1 MQRRILAVLSGAA
14 LCLPGFAQTTGAA
27 AKAKST
33 ASKTWTAPRTP
44 DGHPDLQ
51 GIWSNATVTPLER
64 PSELAGKAV
73 LSDQEA
79 AEFASSTVRR
89 NNVDVREA
97 KGTEAD
103 VARAYNDFWY
113 DRGTKTIKT
122 HRTSLIVD
130 PPDGRIPAMTPEAQ
144 KRQAARAEYRRL
156 HPADGPEDRGLS
168 ERCLNW
174 RTAGPPMVPS
184 AYNNNYEIVQTP
196 DTVVIFNEMIH
207 DARVI
212 PMDGRPH
219 VQSNIR
225 QWLGDSRGHWEGDT
239 LVIETTNFSDKTAF
253 QGSSEH
259 MRLTEKFTRVDP
271 DTLLYEFTV
280 NDPEAFTKPW
290 TAQIP
295 SARSD
300 GAIYEYA
307 CHEGNYGMFGILSSA
322 RAEEKS
328 AK

>member
-1 MQRRILAVLSGAA
+1 MHRRIFAVLGGLAISAA
-14 LCLPGFAQTTGAA
+14 LFAQTPAPA
-27 AKAKST
+27 AKSKS
-33 ASKTWTAPRTP
+33 WTAPRTP

-73 LSDQEA
+73 LSDEEA
-79 AEFASSTVRR
+79 AEFAKQTVQR
-89 NNVDVREA
+89 NNVDQQRQ

-113 DRGTKTIKT
+113 DRGTKAIKT
-122 HRTSLIVD
+122 NRTSLIVD
-130 PPDGRIPAMTPEAQ
+130 PTDGRIPAMTAEAQ
-144 KRQAARAEYRRL
+144 KRVSARADSRRL
-156 HPADGPEDRGLS
+156 HPADGPEDRSLS

-184 AYNNNYEIVQTP
+184 AYNNNYEIVQTA

-207 DARVI
+207 DARII

-219 VQSNIR
+219 LASGIR

-259 MRLTEKFTRVDP
+259 MRLTERFKRVDA

-295 SARSD
+295 SVRSD

-307 CHEGNYGMFGILSSA
+307 CHEGNYGMFGILSST
-322 RAEEKS
+322 RAEEK
-328 AK
+328 AGK

>member
-1 MQRRILAVLSGAA
+1 MNYRLLAIAIAVTLA
-14 LCLPGFAQTTGAA
+14 LPAFAQAPKT
-27 AKAKST
+27 
-33 ASKTWTAPRTP
+33 KTWTPPRTP

-64 PSELAGKAV
+64 PAEFAGKAV
-73 LSDQEA
+73 LTQKEA
-79 AEFASSTVRR
+79 AEFAQETVQR
-89 NNVDVREA
+89 NNADRRD
-97 KGTEAD
+97 GTGTDTD
-103 VARAYNDFWY
+103 VARAYNNFWY
-113 DRGTKTIKT
+113 DRGTRAVKTD
-122 HRTSLIVD
+122 RTSLIVD
-130 PPDGRIPAMTPEAQ
+130 PPDGRIPALTAEAQ
-144 KRQAARAEYRRL
+144 QRVAARAERRRL

-174 RTAGPPMVPS
+174 ATAGPPMLPG
-184 AYNNNYEIVQTP
+184 AYNNNYQIVQTP

-207 DARVI
+207 DARIV

-219 VQSNIR
+219 IPRAVR

-239 LVIETTNFSDKTAF
+239 LVIETTNFTSKTAF
-253 QGSSEH
+253 RGSSEN
-259 MRLTEKFTRVDP
+259 MRLIEKFRRVDP

-280 NDPEAFTKPW
+280 DDPAAFAKPW

-295 SARSD
+295 SVRSD
-300 GAIYEYA
+300 GPIFEYA

-322 RAEEKS
+322 RAEEKAA

>member
-1 MQRRILAVLSGAA
+1 MKRRILAFLFGLALSPA
-14 LCLPGFAQTTGAA
+14 GFAQTPAAPVKSKAGA
-27 AKAKST
+27 
-33 ASKTWTAPRTP
+33 APRTP

-73 LSDQEA
+73 LTDEEA
-79 AEFASSTVRR
+79 AEFAKETVQR
-89 NNVDVREA
+89 NNVDLQRQ

-103 VARAYNDFWY
+103 VGRAYNDFWY
-113 DRGTKTIKT
+113 DRGTRTIKT

-130 PPDGRIPAMTPEAQ
+130 PPDGRIPALTPDAQ
-144 KRQAARAEYRRL
+144 KRMAARTEQRRL
-156 HPADGPEDRGLS
+156 HPADGPEDRSLS

-207 DARVI
+207 DARII

-219 VQSNIR
+219 LQSGIR

-239 LVIETTNFSDKTAF
+239 LVVETTNFTNKTAF
-253 QGSSEH
+253 QGSTEH
-259 MRLTEKFTRVDP
+259 MRLTERFKRVDA

-295 SARSD
+295 SVRSD

-307 CHEGNYGMFGILSSA
+307 CHEGNYGLFGILSSA
-322 RAEEKS
+322 RAEEK
-328 AK
+328 K

>member
-1 MQRRILAVLSGAA
+1 MQRRILAVLGGVAIS
-14 LCLPGFAQTTGAA
+14 LSGFAQAPATA
-27 AKAKST
+27 AKTKS
-33 ASKTWTAPRTP
+33 WTAPRSP

-73 LSDQEA
+73 LTDEEA
-79 AEFASSTVRR
+79 AEFAKETVQR
-89 NNVDVREA
+89 NNVDLQRQ

-103 VARAYNDFWY
+103 VGRAYNDFWY

-122 HRTSLIVD
+122 HRTALIVD
-130 PPDGRIPAMTPEAQ
+130 PPDGRIPALTPDAQ
-144 KRQAARAEYRRL
+144 KRVAARAEQRRQ
-156 HPADGPEDRGLS
+156 HPADGPEDRSLS

-207 DARVI
+207 DARII

-219 VQSNIR
+219 VAAGIR

-239 LVIETTNFSDKTAF
+239 LVVETTNFSNKTAF

-259 MRLTEKFTRVDP
+259 MRLTERFKRVDA

-280 NDPEAFTKPW
+280 NDPEAFSKPW

-295 SARSD
+295 STRSD

-307 CHEGNYGMFGILSSA
+307 CHEGNYGMFGILSST
-322 RAEEKS
+322 RAEEK
-328 AK
+328 AGK